1 MPSMPATVSSARFV
15 GRDAAFVRLAPA
27 LEAAADGDA
36 TTVLLEGPGGVGVT
50 RFVDELARR
59 VGGLDEAFE
68 VVRGRAFRPGSDE
81 PYGPIVRALRP
92 VFRAV
97 DDAELASLVGPAA
110 EDVVRLFP
118 EVVGRLAAAGALPER
133 PTSTALERRQGRV
146 LEGLLG
152 VVGRLSER
160 RPVLFVLEDLHDA
173 DAASRA
179 FVSFMSRIRRAHRV
193 CLIGTW
199 QPDELTRDHPLTRTV
214 AEMSGAPDRG
224 PARIAI
230 PPFER
235 AELGELVQAIEGER
249 PTASALVLVA
259 ERSRGL
265 PLVAEELLRA
275 RRELSDRSLAGSF
288 ADIVTAR
295 LARNGPE
302 CRRVLRLLA
311 LAGRPLDRDELAAT
325 AAAFELTSERLPPRS
340 STLPRRGDGALDPDL
355 AAGLEEA
362 LAAGIL
368 VEDDA
373 GIAFRHEHI
382 RRAAATDLLP
392 RLRHRHH
399 LALAAGLVAHPGE
412 AATHWLAAH
421 VPDRAFAAAV
431 DAAGR
436 AEATH
441 APEDALTALE
451 LALGLVDP
459 AAAWTDG
466 GTAGPDGGADAT
478 ASGGRRA
485 APAGARTEDGRLRLE
500 SIREVATPL
509 QLRAAESAFAAGR
522 PARAVAYLE
531 AILGSFDERRDRV
544 ALGLLH
550 ERLGRYRRAA
560 GDRTGALAALERAV
574 ELIPDAPTL
583 ERATVLAALA
593 QATMVDGSFAKAER
607 LARDAMRIGAACG
620 REGESIVVHA
630 TTTLGVA
637 LGWGDAPEA
646 GVALLEEA
654 RGLAEQAGDADELF
668 RVFANLTTV
677 LDLVGRRTE
686 AVAIAYEGI
695 EASRRAG
702 LEAVYGN
709 LLRGN
714 ASDSLTFLGRWD
726 ESRAISATGLEWS
739 PAGVAF
745 ARPIDNLAIIEI
757 ETRAGESAG
766 RGLGQMLVELETVS
780 DAQHAVP
787 IYRAAASL
795 DLWQGDH
802 ADAGRAAGRGW
813 DLVNGSGDWSLVAK
827 MAATVAEV
835 DSMAAADAASRR
847 DLATLAT
854 IRGRARNVVKAAAKA
869 IAASGVGPTI
879 GSRREADAWLALA
892 TAHRDRLEGRDDPA
906 AWDRIARAWEDLSNP
921 YEVAKARWREAEA
934 ILAAGEGRV
943 GRGRARTALEE
954 AARIGLDLS
963 ARPLLREL
971 RQLAGRAMI
980 RLPEAIDALIDAPV
994 GPTTSDLAT
1003 LSGDGPDPALVA
1015 VGPGPDG
1022 SVALDGDGLDTSA
1035 TGASA
1040 ATSGGNGT
1048 AESSVTRGVV
1058 GEPTV
1063 VKRDTFGLS
1072 RREREVLALISEG
1085 RTNRE
1090 IGERLFISQK
1100 TVGVHVGNIL
1110 AKLGVSGRV
1119 EAAAV
1124 AIRLGLTEPAAAGTA
1139 SGR

>member
-1 MPSMPATVSSARFV
+1 M
-15 GRDAAFVRLAPA
+15 
-27 LEAAADGDA
+27 
-36 TTVLLEGPGGVGVT
+36 
-50 RFVDELARR
+50 
-59 VGGLDEAFE
+59 
-68 VVRGRAFRPGSDE
+68 
-81 PYGPIVRALRP
+81 I
-92 VFRAV
+92 
-97 DDAELASLVGPAA
+97 
-110 EDVVRLFP
+110 
-118 EVVGRLAAAGALPER
+118 
-133 PTSTALERRQGRV
+133 
-146 LEGLLG
+146 
-152 VVGRLSER
+152 
-160 RPVLFVLEDLHDA
+160 
-173 DAASRA
+173 
-179 FVSFMSRIRRAHRV
+179 
-193 CLIGTW
+193 
-199 QPDELTRDHPLTRTV
+199 
-214 AEMSGAPDRG
+214 
-224 PARIAI
+224 
-230 PPFER
+230 
-235 AELGELVQAIEGER
+235 
-249 PTASALVLVA
+249 
-259 ERSRGL
+259 
-265 PLVAEELLRA
+265 
-275 RRELSDRSLAGSF
+275 
-288 ADIVTAR
+288 AR
-295 LARNGPE
+295 LARYGPE

-311 LAGRPLDRDELAAT
+311 LAGRPLDRDELADT

-399 LALAAGLVAHPGE
+399 LALAAGLVAHPSE

-441 APEDALTALE
+441 APEDALMALE

-459 AAAWTDG
+459 AASWADG
-466 GTAGPDGGADAT
+466 SRPARTAREAPRPASPAHRAGGAPHRP
-478 ASGGRRA
+478 RR
-485 APAGARTEDGRLRLE
+485 GART
-500 SIREVATPL
+500 
-509 QLRAAESAFAAGR
+509 AASGSRRSARSRRRSSCGPPSRRSRPAGR
-522 PARAVAYLE
+522 PAPWPISRRSSDRSTSGATGWPSACSTSASAATAVRPAT
-531 AILGSFDERRDRV
+531 GP
-544 ALGLLH
+544 
-550 ERLGRYRRAA
+550 
-560 GDRTGALAALERAV
+560 GALAALERAV
-574 ELIPDAPTL
+574 DLIPDAPTL

-607 LARDAMRIGAACG
+607 LAREAMRIGVGLRPRG
-620 REGESIVVHA
+620 RVDRRPRDDDPRRRA
-630 TTTLGVA
+630 RLGRR
-637 LGWGDAPEA
+637 
-646 GVALLEEA
+646 A
-654 RGLAEQAGDADELF
+654 RGRRSRCSRRPVAWPSRPAIADELF

-695 EASRRAG
+695 EASRKAG

-757 ETRAGESAG
+757 ETMAGESAG

-795 DLWQGDH
+795 ALWQGDH

-835 DSMAAADAASRR
+835 DSMAAADAATRR

-854 IRGRARNVVKAAAKA
+854 IRGRARQRREGRARRRSPSR
-869 IAASGVGPTI
+869 ASGRRSARAARPMRGSP
-879 GSRREADAWLALA
+879 SRRPIA
-892 TAHRDRLEGRDDPA
+892 TASRVATTRPR
-906 AWDRIARAWEDLSNP
+906 WDRIAKAWEGLANP

-943 GRGRARTALEE
+943 GRGRARLALEE

-963 ARPLLREL
+963 APAAAPRGPRARRAGDDPAPGGDRRPARRAGWTDGGEL
-971 RQLAGRAMI
+971 AASHGRWCGRRPRRGRAGAGRNA
-980 RLPEAIDALIDAPV
+980 RARRGRGGR
-994 GPTTSDLAT
+994 GPAAGPSGGTARPSRRSPAASSASRPSRSATRSACRGASARSSPSSRRAGRTARSASGCSSARRRSGSTSGTSSPSSAC
-1003 LSGDGPDPALVA
+1003 
-1015 VGPGPDG
+1015 PDG
-1022 SVALDGDGLDTSA
+1022 SRPPPSR
-1035 TGASA
+1035 
-1040 ATSGGNGT
+1040 SG
-1048 AESSVTRGVV
+1048 
-1058 GEPTV
+1058 
-1063 VKRDTFGLS
+1063 
-1072 RREREVLALISEG
+1072 
-1085 RTNRE
+1085 
-1090 IGERLFISQK
+1090 
-1100 TVGVHVGNIL
+1100 
-1110 AKLGVSGRV
+1110 SG
-1119 EAAAV
+1119 
-1124 AIRLGLTEPAAAGTA
+1124 
-1139 SGR
+1139 